1 MIDAHGYVMI
11 PSDSSC
17 NTGRVRPD
25 YLHIGVRSS
34 LLVLLVIRAMPHAM
48 RQRDEQ
54 QIWLSRF
61 FFVLPTNAIRESV
74 GETISQWRK

>member
-11 PSDSSC
+11 PPNSSC
-17 NTGRVRPD
+17 NMSEVWLV

-61 FFVLPTNAIRESV
+61 FYSSDIMPFGSV
-74 GETISQWRK
+74 GEMIPKWKK